1 MKIRVFYF
9 FTLIQFLYWQTF
21 LFSQVPPTPTI
32 TALNST
38 VACPSGFPT
47 MGVLLQSSA
56 SFGNS
61 WSNGDTTQITIIK
74 TTGNY
79 SVTQTIAGI
88 TSSPSA
94 AMSVSIHPF
103 LVVLPPLGTV
113 CIDDPP
119 ILLQGTPV
127 GGFYSGNALSGNY
140 FVPSLGNIGLNNVIG
155 YQFSQVFG
163 NDLCFDSAY
172 IRVVISPCVGIE
184 ENLALK
190 ESVSIYFS
198 TDHSNLV
205 VESKSE
211 PIQALH
217 LMDLK
222 GNELSHYPNVL
233 ESSVSMD
240 VQHLPLGIYILE
252 LKFRSRT
259 HRERV
264 IKLLR

>member
-1 MKIRVFYF
+1 MRIRIFYF
-9 FTLIQFLYWQTF
+9 FILIQC
-21 LFSQVPPTPTI
+21 LFRHPVVLSQIPPTPTI
-32 TALNST
+32 TVMNST
-38 VACPSGFPT
+38 VACPPDIVGA
-47 MGVLLQSSA
+47 GVALLSSA
-56 SFGNS
+56 SYGNL
-61 WSNGDTTQITIIK
+61 WSNGDTNQIAIIGS
-74 TTGNY
+74 TGSY

-94 AMSVSIHPF
+94 VVSVSIHPF
-103 LVVLPPLGTV
+103 SVVLPPLGTV

-163 NDLCFDSAY
+163 NDHCFDTAY
-172 IRVVISPCVGIE
+172 IRIVISPCVGIE

-190 ESVSIYFS
+190 ENVSIYFS
-198 TDHSNLV
+198 TDYSNLV

-217 LMDLK
+217 LMDLQ

-240 VQHLPLGIYILE
+240 VQHLPPGIYMLE